1 MLPFQKI
8 LCPTDF
14 SESSNEAIREASE
27 LASHFASELLLVH
40 VVSPLWSAA
49 GASEGIPPDI
59 LRDEQQL
66 EEEAETLLRDWA
78 NRLQSQGLRVRSI
91 LLRGNAADEIL
102 RTAEEEKV
110 DLLIIAIR
118 GKTGLSRIL
127 FGSVAEK
134 VVRHANCRVLTIAPK
149 ITAGAHPE
157 GSPDRPEEGRSP
169 GEVPEERKVLQE
181 KLEEQWN
188 KGRTQMEELKTLGE
202 KIRTEWIDYERR
214 LEKLRAQQ
222 EAVRHKIQELRR
234 SGQETWMD
242 LREDA
247 EKKLEDLRKMIDQT
261 IAKFHERSAEAGG
274 ELLKKR
280 EKYLAKAEAQLRD
293 WSTKIDQLKAK
304 AGESRGAV
312 KARYDQQIEELR
324 KKQEA
329 VRGKIR
335 AYGASGGEAW
345 KDLKTGVDQALDELK
360 KSIKQAVSR
369 FKEKKEP

>member
-27 LASHFASELLLVH
+27 LASQFGSELLLVH

-49 GASEGIPPDI
+49 GAAEAVPPNI
-59 LRDEQQL
+59 MLEEQQL
-66 EEEAETLLRDWA
+66 EDEAKTLLQDWI

-149 ITAGAHPE
+149 IAAEAHPAA
-157 GSPDRPEEGRSP
+157 SPDKPEEGRSP
-169 GEVPEERKVLQE
+169 GEIPEERKVLQE
-181 KLEEQWN
+181 KLEAQWN
-188 KGRTQMEELKTLGE
+188 EGRTQMEELKTLGE
-202 KIRTEWIDYERR
+202 RIRTEWIDYERR

-222 EAVRHKIQELRR
+222 EAVRHKIQELRK
-234 SGQETWMD
+234 SSEETWKD
-242 LREDA
+242 LRADA
-247 EKKLEDLRKMIDQT
+247 EKKLEDLRKTIDQT
-261 IAKFHERSAEAGG
+261 IAKFHERRAGAAE
-274 ELLKKR
+274 EFSKKR
-280 EKYLAKAEAQLRD
+280 EKYVAKAEAQLRD
-293 WSTKIDQLKAK
+293 WSIKIDQLKAK
-304 AGESRGAV
+304 AEESRGAV
-312 KARYDQQIEELR
+312 KAKYDQQIEELR

-329 VRGKIR
+329 VRSKIR
-335 AYGASGGEAW
+335 AYRTSGGEAW

>member
-27 LASHFASELLLVH
+27 LASQFGSELLLVH

-49 GASEGIPPDI
+49 GAAEAVPPNI
-59 LRDEQQL
+59 ML
-66 EEEAETLLRDWA
+66 EEEQLEDEAKTLLQDWI

-149 ITAGAHPE
+149 IAAGAHPE
-157 GSPDRPEEGRSP
+157 ASLERPEEGKSS

-181 KLEEQWN
+181 KLEAQWN
-188 KGRTQMEELKTLGE
+188 EGRTQMEQLKTLGE
-202 KIRTEWIDYERR
+202 RIRTEWMDYERR

-222 EAVRHKIQELRR
+222 EAVRHKIQELRK
-234 SGQETWMD
+234 SSEETWKD
-242 LREDA
+242 LRADA
-247 EKKLEDLRKMIDQT
+247 EKKLEDLRKTIDQT
-261 IAKFHERSAEAGG
+261 IAKFHERSAGAGG

-280 EKYLAKAEAQLRD
+280 EKYLAKAEAQLKD

-304 AGESRGAV
+304 AEESRGAV
-312 KARYDQQIEELR
+312 KAKYDQQIEELR

-329 VRGKIR
+329 VRSRIR
-335 AYGASGGEAW
+335 AYGTSGGEAW